1 MADCAICTEPITD
14 TAYVCPRDALRL
26 EGRLKA
32 ASELWPYVQDT
43 VAKQTR
49 TGDPTPRAGKP
60 APAEPIRPDG
70 RPMYGPVCAS
80 PRCLHRSCVAIR
92 WPDYQKGYPVDLPV
106 DLAAAETRD
115 AARNTVTTWAR
126 VLADELGADPPT
138 RLDPL
143 TQWVADQLGW
153 ARYRQWAGE
162 SWAELDYACTLLWR
176 LVDRQTGRRYLG
188 PCDADGCVTDLYARL
203 GAEQATCPGCGRK
216 HSVKDRTDWLA
227 TLVQGYTYTA
237 KEISDAYPHIRA
249 DRIRKWASR
258 GQLANR
264 GDQTR
269 PLYSLRE
276 VLALAERMDRRVV
289 RQSV

>member
-32 ASELWPYVQDT
+32 ASGLWPYVVDT

-60 APAEPIRPDG
+60 APAE
-70 RPMYGPVCAS
+70 S
-80 PRCLHRSCVAIR
+80 PRAGGTDADCQALG
-92 WPDYQKGYPVDLPV
+92 WPTGLVV

-115 AARNTVTTWAR
+115 AARNTLTTWAR

-143 TQWVADQLGW
+143 TRWTADQLGW

-162 SWAELDYACTLLWR
+162 AWGELDYACTLLWR
-176 LVDRQTGRRYLG
+176 LVDSRTGRRYLG
-188 PCDADGCVTDLYARL
+188 PCDAGGCVTDLYARL
-203 GAEQATCPGCGRK
+203 GAEQATCPGCGRR
-216 HSVKDRTDWLA
+216 HSVKDRMDWLA
-227 TLVQGYTYTA
+227 MLVQGYTYTA
-237 KEISDAYPHIRA
+237 KEISDAYPQIRA

-269 PLYSLRE
+269 PLYSLRD
-276 VLALAERMDRRVV
+276 VLALAERMDRRAA